1 MSELA
6 GGAVL
11 VTGAGSGIGAATALA
26 VAAAGAAVAV
36 NDLDPAAA
44 RRTCDAIAAAGG
56 EAHPAAGDVSTPEG
70 AAEVVAGAT
79 ARLDRLTGLVNNVGV
94 VRGEPLRTITA
105 ADWDRVMRIDCASAL
120 YCAQAA
126 LPGLAAAGGGAI
138 VNLSSLCGVFP
149 APGAGSYNAAKA
161 AVISLTQQMALE
173 WGAEGIRA
181 NAVAPGIVSGTNFSA
196 SSQDTGVAR
205 RRGAVLP
212 LGRTGRA
219 EDIAPVVVFL
229 LSDGARYVTGQT
241 LAVDGGLGIAL
252 QTLLPA

>member
-1 MSELA
+1 MCELA

-11 VTGAGSGIGAATALA
+11 VTGAGSGIGAAIARA
-26 VAAAGAAVAV
+26 AAAAGAAVAV

-44 RRTCDAIAAAGG
+44 QRTCAGVTG
-56 EAHPAAGDVSTPEG
+56 GTAYPVPGDVSTPDG
-70 AAEVVAGAT
+70 AAAVVAAAAGE
-79 ARLDRLTGLVNNVGV
+79 LGGLTGLVNNVGV
-94 VRGEPLRTITA
+94 VRGGPLRTISA
-105 ADWDRVMRIDCASAL
+105 PAWDEVMRIDCASAL

-126 LPGLAAAGGGAI
+126 LPQLAGGGGGAI

-173 WGAEGIRA
+173 WGGDGIRA

-196 SSQDTGVAR
+196 SSRDPEAAR

-229 LSDGARYVTGQT
+229 LGDGARYLTGQT
-241 LAVDGGLGIAL
+241 LAVDGGLSVAL
-252 QTLLPA
+252 QTLLP